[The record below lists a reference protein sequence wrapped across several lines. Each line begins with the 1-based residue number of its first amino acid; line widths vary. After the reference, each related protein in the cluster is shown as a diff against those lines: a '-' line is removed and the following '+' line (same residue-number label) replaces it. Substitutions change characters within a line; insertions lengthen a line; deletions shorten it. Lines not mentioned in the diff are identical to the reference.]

1 MYTHQKLFIFDN
13 GVVTYHKYQKEGFG
27 EKEDLEIVE
36 DDSDRILIRFKGE
49 NKFELECGTP
59 RAKEELIHVQKM
71 LAEKKAEKTIE
82 ETRIDEEVSTEKRN
96 TSVDSAGKVE
106 QKIEL
111 HSLENDSKV
120 QLAKEWFMVCKTKNN
135 MQMLYLWKGTENRHI
150 TTAKWS
156 IEHKDGELN
165 IKGKI
170 TFAQIF
176 LILFIIVE
184 IIFAAGFTFFGIAAI
199 LDNDMV
205 FGEKVLFVCFMLV
218 LDPMC
223 IFLCYVINK
232 IFNVEPVKY
241 LYKYLNNIQKK

>member
-1 MYTHQKLFIFDN
+1 MVHH
-13 GVVTYHKYQKEGFG
+13 G
-27 EKEDLEIVE
+27 
-36 DDSDRILIRFKGE
+36 
-49 NKFELECGTP
+49 
-59 RAKEELIHVQKM
+59 QKM

-82 ETRIDEEVSTEKRN
+82 ETRTDEEVSTEKRN
-96 TSVDSAGKVE
+96 TAVDSAGKVE

-184 IIFAAGFTFFGIAAI
+184 IICSRVY
-199 LDNDMV
+199 V
-205 FGEKVLFVCFMLV
+205 FWNSC
-218 LDPMC
+218 D
-223 IFLCYVINK
+223 IR
-232 IFNVEPVKY
+232 
-241 LYKYLNNIQKK
+241 